1 MAFADSS
8 TYFNVGDSSIIG
20 RFFVKDGSDCLVEF
34 SKNNDPK
41 WEPVVYPWNFPH
53 KIWVTDPIAGV
64 DQGWRY
70 GTVKK
75 TVVYVVVDED
85 AQGEPVIEKW
95 YIKQGTR
102 KEYPRPEGV

>member
-20 RFFVKDGSDCLVEF
+20 RFFVKGGGECLVEF
-34 SKNNDPK
+34 SKNNDKCFHPA
-41 WEPVVYPWNFPH
+41 WDFPH
-53 KIWVTDPIAGV
+53 KIWVTNPIPNV

-85 AQGEPVIEKW
+85 MKGEPVFEKW
-95 YIKQGTR
+95 YIKQGTY
-102 KEYPRPEGV
+102 KLYPRPEEA